1 MDQNIKRRKFIKNS
15 INASLGFTIVPR
27 NVLGG
32 KNFISPNDKIRVAYI
47 GCGTQGIREMN
58 SLLKNE
64 KVEIVSVC
72 DPNKYSTDY
81 LDWSADGIK
90 NLIGESIGNL
100 DWGKNINGI
109 PGGRDVGKLMVD
121 GYYSKRSGRKMK
133 GCISYEDFRELLNK
147 DKHFDAV
154 KVMTPDHLHATISIA
169 AMEKGKHVVIHKPI
183 ANRIHEA
190 RITIEKAKKTGI
202 KTHLLAY
209 SKIPGNKNLKKMM
222 DEGYI
227 GNLKEI
233 HNWSNRPV
241 WPQWTSNPI
250 EKIEIP
256 NGMNWDLWLGPIPK
270 RPYHPNYTHMTFRG
284 WYDFGAGT
292 IGDMGHYSLWPLF
305 MTLGVEKSPYCIE
318 ANGTTNRQIINQVS
332 KVVENDVAFPYS
344 SSIKFKFAEQKNL
357 PKFDLF
363 WYDGGMKPK
372 IPDELK
378 RKDFNL
384 PDEGMMFVGDKGKI
398 LAGFRCENPELITE
412 SKIRNYTDV
421 INEQKVNVQKKENI
435 WIESFINNQE
445 SPGSFLKAKAIT
457 ETILLGAVALRA
469 KRRLF
474 YDSKKM
480 KITNHEESNKYLY
493 RNYRKGWEL

>member
-1 MDQNIKRRKFIKNS
+1 MAQNIKRRKFIKNS

-81 LDWSADGIK
+81 LDWSTDGIK

-190 RITIEKAKKTGI
+190 RITIEKAK
-202 KTHLLAY
+202 
-209 SKIPGNKNLKKMM
+209 
-222 DEGYI
+222 
-227 GNLKEI
+227 
-233 HNWSNRPV
+233 
-241 WPQWTSNPI
+241 
-250 EKIEIP
+250 
-256 NGMNWDLWLGPIPK
+256 
-270 RPYHPNYTHMTFRG
+270 
-284 WYDFGAGT
+284 
-292 IGDMGHYSLWPLF
+292 
-305 MTLGVEKSPYCIE
+305 
-318 ANGTTNRQIINQVS
+318 
-332 KVVENDVAFPYS
+332 
-344 SSIKFKFAEQKNL
+344 
-357 PKFDLF
+357 
-363 WYDGGMKPK
+363 
-372 IPDELK
+372 
-378 RKDFNL
+378 
-384 PDEGMMFVGDKGKI
+384 
-398 LAGFRCENPELITE
+398 
-412 SKIRNYTDV
+412 
-421 INEQKVNVQKKENI
+421 NV
-435 WIESFINNQE
+435 
-445 SPGSFLKAKAIT
+445 
-457 ETILLGAVALRA
+457 
-469 KRRLF
+469 
-474 YDSKKM
+474 
-480 KITNHEESNKYLY
+480 
-493 RNYRKGWEL
+493 

>member
-1 MDQNIKRRKFIKNS
+1 
-15 INASLGFTIVPR
+15 
-27 NVLGG
+27 
-32 KNFISPNDKIRVAYI
+32 
-47 GCGTQGIREMN
+47 
-58 SLLKNE
+58 
-64 KVEIVSVC
+64 
-72 DPNKYSTDY
+72 
-81 LDWSADGIK
+81 
-90 NLIGESIGNL
+90 
-100 DWGKNINGI
+100 
-109 PGGRDVGKLMVD
+109 
-121 GYYSKRSGRKMK
+121 
-133 GCISYEDFRELLNK
+133 
-147 DKHFDAV
+147 
-154 KVMTPDHLHATISIA
+154 
-169 AMEKGKHVVIHKPI
+169 
-183 ANRIHEA
+183 
-190 RITIEKAKKTGI
+190 
-202 KTHLLAY
+202 
-209 SKIPGNKNLKKMM
+209 
-222 DEGYI
+222 
-227 GNLKEI
+227 
-233 HNWSNRPV
+233 
-241 WPQWTSNPI
+241 
-250 EKIEIP
+250 
-256 NGMNWDLWLGPIPK
+256 MNWDLWLGPIPK

-421 INEQKVNVQKKENI
+421 TNEQKVNVQKKENI